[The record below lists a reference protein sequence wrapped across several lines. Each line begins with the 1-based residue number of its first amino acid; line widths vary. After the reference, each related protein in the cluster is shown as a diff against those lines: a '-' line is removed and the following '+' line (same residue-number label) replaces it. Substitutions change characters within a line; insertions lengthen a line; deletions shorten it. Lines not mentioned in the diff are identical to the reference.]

1 MPESIN
7 VLDTYTGI
15 AMFAVYDTAIAALL
29 SGQEVKTID
38 FLCMA
43 SYGTS
48 NWYEAKKWFVSGR
61 LNKMY
66 VTQKE

>member
-48 NWYEAKKWFVSGR
+48 N
-61 LNKMY
+61 
-66 VTQKE
+66 